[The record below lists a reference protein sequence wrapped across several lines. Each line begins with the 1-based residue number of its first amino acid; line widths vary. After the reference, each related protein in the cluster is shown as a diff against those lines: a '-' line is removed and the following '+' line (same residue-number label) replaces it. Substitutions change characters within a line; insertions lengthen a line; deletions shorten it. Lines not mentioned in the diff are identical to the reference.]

1 MFVLVFRLTHQL
13 ETFQTRGIALVY
25 LTMIMVLFTT
35 HKDSHRL
42 EGFIT
47 FGHSHLTK
55 GVNGSNQFVAEV
67 KGVVTVHEPLIEKHL
82 HIRTITKGS
91 LLLNT
96 LEKGESLQIAAHVVI
111 QVALSKVYSPN
122 GLCLTLTY
130 GIENSLS
137 RIGTGDIIDIGF
149 RNGQQGIG

>member
-42 EGFIT
+42 EGFIIS
-47 FGHSHLTK
+47 GQGHLTK
-55 GVNGSNQFVAEV
+55 GVNGSNQFVVEV

-96 LEKGESLQIAAHVVI
+96 LEKGESLQITAPVVV
-111 QVALSKVYSPN
+111 QVTLSKVYSPN